1 MPPVHATVDR
11 VLAPMTVLTVQEI
24 ESLVRR
30 IVIGAAAI
38 ASDRRADPEA
48 RRNCAGLVYALAYH
62 SESGEMLCSEVM
74 RAAQQATDD
83 HRVVRNLIE
92 AVVSMAPDQSRLV
105 VPIRR
110 LCATA
115 FDRRHDDTLLVALM
129 WFARVAR
136 DGRDGDVPVKWFSA
150 VGRVGSRRIPYLLR
164 EWVRRFSAGHP
175 GLHALIRE
183 HESCL
188 LASAMNPETVRAIHA
203 AQPTVSGWLALVRDH
218 ERAGEP
224 LGLSFGDGLPD
235 ALATLREA
243 RDGSADDAV
252 RERLSQWIAELE
264 QS

>member
-1 MPPVHATVDR
+1 MAVPT
-11 VLAPMTVLTVQEI
+11 LAEI

-30 IVIGAAAI
+30 TVLGAAAV
-38 ASDRRADPEA
+38 ASDRRAEPEA
-48 RRNCAGLVYALAYH
+48 RRNSAGLVHALAYH
-62 SESGEMLCSEVM
+62 SDSSEMLCSEVV
-74 RAAQQATDD
+74 RAAQAATDD

-115 FDRRHDDTLLVALM
+115 FDWGHDDTVLVALM

-136 DGRDGDVPVKWFSA
+136 DGRDGDVPVEWFSA
-150 VGRVGSRRIPYLLR
+150 VGRVSSTRIPYLLR

-175 GLHALIRE
+175 GLRALIRD
-183 HESCL
+183 HEDCL

-203 AQPTVSGWLALVRDH
+203 AQPTVSGWLALVRDQ

-224 LGLSFGDGLPD
+224 LGLSFGDALPE
-235 ALATLREA
+235 AIATLREA
-243 RDGSADDAV
+243 RDGATDDAA
-252 RERLSQWIAELE
+252 RERLSSWLAELE